1 MCMNANVVYILVV
14 LILTWIYFQ
23 TRSLKSNEDEYFVLN
38 KSEGVFGLSLSFYA
52 SGMGLWILTSP
63 AEVAWY
69 GLGYDIYGY
78 ALSAATPFV
87 LIYIFG
93 PKIADLLPN
102 GATLAQFVETKY
114 GNIAQKIV
122 SVVAVIYMGAFLV
135 AEFASISFVFESIS
149 SVRGVLVSLLIAI
162 TTLAY
167 LFRHGFKASYFTDR
181 IQSYGI
187 IFLLAIVLMIWF
199 SQNSIS
205 DIVSLANSGGLNSF
219 ETFSLKSALAVII
232 AVTAAEV
239 FSMGYWQRTFS
250 AENSKVIKQAS
261 IYSGTGAFLTILI
274 LGIGGAVGAGK
285 GLEVPALS
293 FIDQLELNNFTI
305 MLLISLATLLV
316 TSSIDT
322 LENAIASTISLDI
335 IKKKSEEAKLITL
348 LVVGIALIISNE
360 VTSIFN
366 VFLVADLFAACLV
379 FPAFYRIK
387 KSSKDILLV
396 VPFVG
401 SLISA
406 YIFRYVSINPQ
417 LNPGGVFIPTD
428 LYGLADLNTFAVALL
443 SSMVITVVADKVI
456 KYN

>member
-1 MCMNANVVYILVV
+1 MNANVIYLIVV

-38 KSEGVFGLSLSFYA
+38 KSEGVIGLSLSFYA

-69 GLGYDIYGY
+69 GLGFDIYGY

-93 PKIADLLPN
+93 PKIADLLPK

-122 SVVAVIYMGAFLV
+122 SIVAVIYMGAFLI

-149 SVRGVLVSLLIAI
+149 SVRGILISLLIAI

-181 IQSYGI
+181 LQSYGI
-187 IFLLAIVLMIWF
+187 ILLLAIVLTIWL
-199 SQNSIS
+199 SQNSLS
-205 DIVSLANSGGLNSF
+205 ELVTYANAGGLGSF

-250 AENSKVIKQAS
+250 AENSKAIKQAS
-261 IYSGTGAFLTILI
+261 IFSGIGAFLTILI

-285 GLEVPALS
+285 GIESPALS
-293 FIDQLELNNFTI
+293 FIEQLDLNNFTI
-305 MLLISLATLLV
+305 ILLVSLATLLV

-348 LVVGIALIISNE
+348 LVVCISLVISIE

-387 KSSKDILLV
+387 KSSKDILLII
-396 VPFVG
+396 PFVG
-401 SLISA
+401 SLISV
-406 YIFRYVSINPQ
+406 YVYRYLFIDLQV
-417 LNPGGVFIPTD
+417 NPGGVFIPTD
-428 LYGLADLNTFAVALL
+428 LYGLADLNTFAIGLL
-443 SSMVITVVADKVI
+443 SSMVITLVADKAI
-456 KYN
+456 K

>member
-1 MCMNANVVYILVV
+1 MNANIVYLIIV

-23 TRSLKSNEDEYFVLN
+23 TRSLKSNENEYFVLN
-38 KSEGVFGLSLSFYA
+38 KSEGVLGLSLSFYA

-78 ALSAATPFV
+78 ALSAATPFI

-93 PKIADLLPN
+93 PKIADLLPK

-122 SVVAVIYMGAFLV
+122 SIVAVIYMGAFLI

-149 SVRGVLVSLLIAI
+149 SVRGILISLLIAI

-181 IQSYGI
+181 LQSYGI
-187 IFLLAIVLMIWF
+187 ILLLAIVFTIWL
-199 SQNSIS
+199 SQNSLS
-205 DIVSLANSGGLNSF
+205 EIVTFANAGGLSSF

-250 AENSKVIKQAS
+250 AENSKAIKQAS
-261 IYSGTGAFLTILI
+261 VFSGIGAFLTILL

-285 GLEVPALS
+285 GIESPSLS
-293 FIDQLELNNFTI
+293 FIEQLDLNNFTI
-305 MLLISLATLLV
+305 ILLVSLATLLV

-335 IKKKSEEAKLITL
+335 LKKKSEEAKLITL
-348 LVVGIALIISNE
+348 LVVCIALVISIE

-387 KSSKDILLV
+387 KSSKDILLII
-396 VPFVG
+396 PFVG
-401 SLISA
+401 SLISV
-406 YIFRYVSINPQ
+406 YVYRYLFIDTQV
-417 LNPGGVFIPTD
+417 NPGGVFIPTD
-428 LYGLADLNTFAVALL
+428 LYGLADLNTFAIGLL
-443 SSMVITVVADKVI
+443 SSMVITLVADKVI
-456 KYN
+456 K

>member
-1 MCMNANVVYILVV
+1 MNANIVYLIVV

-23 TRSLKSNEDEYFVLN
+23 TRSLKSNENEYFVLN
-38 KSEGVFGLSLSFYA
+38 KSEGVLGLSLSFYA

-78 ALSAATPFV
+78 ALSAATPFI

-93 PKIADLLPN
+93 PKIADLLPK

-122 SVVAVIYMGAFLV
+122 SIVAVIYMGAFLI

-149 SVRGVLVSLLIAI
+149 SVRGILISLLIAI

-181 IQSYGI
+181 LQSYGI
-187 IFLLAIVLMIWF
+187 ILLLAIVLTIWL
-199 SQNSIS
+199 SQNSLS
-205 DIVSLANSGGLNSF
+205 ELVTYANAGGLGSF

-250 AENSKVIKQAS
+250 AENSKAIKQAS
-261 IYSGTGAFLTILI
+261 IFSGIGAFLTILI

-285 GLEVPALS
+285 GIESPALS
-293 FIDQLELNNFTI
+293 FIEQLDLNNFTI
-305 MLLISLATLLV
+305 ILLVSLATLLV

-335 IKKKSEEAKLITL
+335 LKKKSEEAKLITL
-348 LVVGIALIISNE
+348 LVVCISFVISIE

-387 KSSKDILLV
+387 KSSKDILLII
-396 VPFVG
+396 PFVG
-401 SLISA
+401 SLISV
-406 YIFRYVSINPQ
+406 YVYRYLFIDLQV
-417 LNPGGVFIPTD
+417 NPGGVFIPTD
-428 LYGLADLNTFAVALL
+428 LYGLADLNTFAIGLL
-443 SSMVITVVADKVI
+443 SSMVITLVADKAI
-456 KYN
+456 K

>member
-1 MCMNANVVYILVV
+1 M
-14 LILTWIYFQ
+14 
-23 TRSLKSNEDEYFVLN
+23 KSNENEYFVLN
-38 KSEGVFGLSLSFYA
+38 KSEGVLGLSLSFYA

-78 ALSAATPFV
+78 ALSAATPFI

-93 PKIADLLPN
+93 PKIADLLPK

-122 SVVAVIYMGAFLV
+122 SIVAVIYMGAFLI

-149 SVRGVLVSLLIAI
+149 SVRGILISLLIGI

-167 LFRHGFKASYFTDR
+167 LFRHGFKASYFTDKL
-181 IQSYGI
+181 QSFGI
-187 IFLLAIVLMIWF
+187 IFLLSIVFFIWF
-199 SQNSIS
+199 SQNNLSEIMTY
-205 DIVSLANSGGLNSF
+205 ANAGGLNSF

-250 AENSKVIKQAS
+250 AENSKAIKQAS
-261 IYSGTGAFLTILI
+261 IFSGVGAFLTILI

-285 GLEVPALS
+285 GIESPPLS
-293 FIDQLELNNFTI
+293 FIEQLDLNNFTI
-305 MLLISLATLLV
+305 ILLVSLATLLV

-335 IKKKSEEAKLITL
+335 LKKKSEEAKLITL
-348 LVVGIALIISNE
+348 LVVCVSLVISIE

-387 KSSKDILLV
+387 KSSKDRLLII
-396 VPFVG
+396 PFVG
-401 SLISA
+401 SLISV
-406 YIFRYVSINPQ
+406 YVYRYLFIDLQV
-417 LNPGGVFIPTD
+417 NPGGVFIPTD
-428 LYGLADLNTFAVALL
+428 LYGLADLNTFAIGLL
-443 SSMVITVVADKVI
+443 SSMVITLVADKAI
-456 KYN
+456 K

>member
-1 MCMNANVVYILVV
+1 MNENVVYLIVV

-23 TRSLKSNEDEYFVLN
+23 TRSLKSSEDEYFVLN
-38 KSEGVFGLSLSFYA
+38 KSEGVLGLSLSFYA

-78 ALSAATPFV
+78 ALSAATPFL

-93 PKIADLLPN
+93 PKIADLLPK

-122 SVVAVIYMGAFLV
+122 SIVAVIYMGAFLI

-149 SVRGVLVSLLIAI
+149 SVRGILISLLIAI

-181 IQSYGI
+181 LQSYGI
-187 IFLLAIVLMIWF
+187 ILLLAIVLTIWL
-199 SQNSIS
+199 SQNSLS
-205 DIVSLANSGGLNSF
+205 ELLTYANAGGLGSF

-250 AENSKVIKQAS
+250 AENSKAIKQAS
-261 IYSGTGAFLTILI
+261 IFSGIGAFLTILI

-285 GLEVPALS
+285 GIESPALS
-293 FIDQLELNNFTI
+293 FIEQLDLNNFTI
-305 MLLISLATLLV
+305 ILLVSLATLLV

-335 IKKKSEEAKLITL
+335 LKKKSEEAKLITL
-348 LVVGIALIISNE
+348 LVVCIALVISIE

-387 KSSKDILLV
+387 KSSKDILLII
-396 VPFVG
+396 PFVG
-401 SLISA
+401 SLISV
-406 YIFRYVSINPQ
+406 YVYRYLFIDLQV
-417 LNPGGVFIPTD
+417 NPGGVFIPTD
-428 LYGLADLNTFAVALL
+428 LYGLADLNTFAIGLL
-443 SSMVITVVADKVI
+443 SSMVITLVADKAI
-456 KYN
+456 K

>member
-1 MCMNANVVYILVV
+1 MNANVIYLIVV

-38 KSEGVFGLSLSFYA
+38 KSEGVLGLSLSFYA

-69 GLGYDIYGY
+69 GLGFDIYGY

-93 PKIADLLPN
+93 PKIADLLPK

-122 SVVAVIYMGAFLV
+122 SIVAVIYMGAFLI

-149 SVRGVLVSLLIAI
+149 SVRGILISLLIAI

-181 IQSYGI
+181 LQSYGI
-187 IFLLAIVLMIWF
+187 ILLLAIVLTIWL
-199 SQNSIS
+199 SQNSFS
-205 DIVSLANSGGLNSF
+205 ELVTYANAGGLSSF
-219 ETFSLKSALAVII
+219 ETFSFKSALAVII

-250 AENSKVIKQAS
+250 AENSKAIKQAS
-261 IYSGTGAFLTILI
+261 IFSGIGAFLTILI

-285 GLEVPALS
+285 GIESPALS
-293 FIDQLELNNFTI
+293 FIEQLDLNHFTI
-305 MLLISLATLLV
+305 ILLVSLATLLV

-335 IKKKSEEAKLITL
+335 LKKKSEEAKLITL
-348 LVVGIALIISNE
+348 LVVCISFVISIE

-387 KSSKDILLV
+387 KSSKDILLII
-396 VPFVG
+396 PFVG
-401 SLISA
+401 SLISV
-406 YIFRYVSINPQ
+406 YVYRYLFIDLQ
-417 LNPGGVFIPTD
+417 INPGGVFIPTD
-428 LYGLADLNTFAVALL
+428 LYGLADLNTFAIGLL
-443 SSMVITVVADKVI
+443 SSMIITLVANKAI
-456 KYN
+456 K

>member
-1 MCMNANVVYILVV
+1 MNANVVYLIVV
-14 LILTWIYFQ
+14 AILTWIYFQ
-23 TRSLKSNEDEYFVLN
+23 TRGLKSSEDEYFVLN
-38 KSEGVFGLSLSFYA
+38 KSEGVLGLSLSFYA

-78 ALSAATPFV
+78 AISAATPFI

-93 PKIADLLPN
+93 PRIANLLPK

-114 GNIAQKIV
+114 GSIAQKIV
-122 SVVAVIYMGAFLV
+122 SMVAVIYMGAFLI
-135 AEFASISFVFESIS
+135 AEFASIGFVFESIS
-149 SVRGVLVSLLIAI
+149 SVRGVLISLLIAM

-167 LFRHGFKASYFTDR
+167 LFRHGFKASYFTDKL
-181 IQSYGI
+181 QSYGI
-187 IFLLAIVLMIWF
+187 ILLLIIVFTIWLN
-199 SQNSIS
+199 QNSLS
-205 DIVSLANSGGLNSF
+205 ELLTFANAGGLNSF
-219 ETFSLKSALAVII
+219 QTFSLKSALAVII

-250 AENSKVIKQAS
+250 AENSKTIKQAS
-261 IYSGTGAFLTILI
+261 IFSGIGAFLTILL

-285 GLEVPALS
+285 GLESPALS
-293 FIDQLELNNFTI
+293 FIEQLDLNNFTI
-305 MLLISLATLLV
+305 ILLVSLATLLV

-335 IKKKSEEAKLITL
+335 LKKKSEEAKLITL
-348 LVVGIALIISNE
+348 LIVCVALVISIE

-366 VFLVADLFAACLV
+366 VFLVADLFATSLV

-387 KSSKDILLV
+387 KTSKDLLLI

-401 SLISA
+401 SLICTFLYRFQ
-406 YIFRYVSINPQ
+406 YIDLQ
-417 LNPGGVFIPTD
+417 ANPGGVFIPTD
-428 LYGLADLNTFAVALL
+428 LYGLADLNTFAIALF
-443 SSMVITVVADKVI
+443 SSVIITLVTDKVI
-456 KYN
+456 K

>member
-1 MCMNANVVYILVV
+1 MNENVIYLLVV
-14 LILTWIYFQ
+14 SILTWIYFQ
-23 TRSLKSNEDEYFVLN
+23 TRSLKSNENEYFVLN
-38 KSEGVFGLSLSFYA
+38 KSAGVLGLSLSFYA

-78 ALSAATPFV
+78 ALSAATPFI

-93 PKIADLLPN
+93 PKIADLLPK

-122 SVVAVIYMGAFLV
+122 SIVAVIYMGAFLI

-149 SVRGVLVSLLIAI
+149 SVRGILISLLIAI

-181 IQSYGI
+181 LQSYGI
-187 IFLLAIVLMIWF
+187 ILLLAIVFTIWL
-199 SQNSIS
+199 SQNSLSEI
-205 DIVSLANSGGLNSF
+205 ITFANAGGLNSF

-250 AENSKVIKQAS
+250 AENSKAIKQAS
-261 IYSGTGAFLTILI
+261 VFSGIGAFLTILL

-285 GLEVPALS
+285 GIESPSLS
-293 FIDQLELNNFTI
+293 FIEQLDLNNFTI
-305 MLLISLATLLV
+305 ILLVSLATLLV

-335 IKKKSEEAKLITL
+335 LKKKSEEAKLITL
-348 LVVGIALIISNE
+348 LVVCIALVISIE

-387 KSSKDILLV
+387 KSSKDILLII
-396 VPFVG
+396 PFVG
-401 SLISA
+401 SLISV
-406 YIFRYVSINPQ
+406 YVYRYLFIDTQV
-417 LNPGGVFIPTD
+417 NPGGVFIPTD
-428 LYGLADLNTFAVALL
+428 LYGLADLNTFAIGLL
-443 SSMVITVVADKVI
+443 SSMVITLVADKVI
-456 KYN
+456 K

>member
-1 MCMNANVVYILVV
+1 MNANIVYLIVV

-23 TRSLKSNEDEYFVLN
+23 TRSLKSNENEYFVLN
-38 KSEGVFGLSLSFYA
+38 KSEGVLGLSLSFYA

-78 ALSAATPFV
+78 ALSAATPFI

-93 PKIADLLPN
+93 PKIADLLPK

-122 SVVAVIYMGAFLV
+122 SIVAVIYMGAFLI

-149 SVRGVLVSLLIAI
+149 SVRGILISLLIAI

-181 IQSYGI
+181 LQSYGI
-187 IFLLAIVLMIWF
+187 ILLLAIVLTIWL
-199 SQNSIS
+199 SQNSLS
-205 DIVSLANSGGLNSF
+205 ELVTYANAGGLGSF

-250 AENSKVIKQAS
+250 AENSKAIKQAS
-261 IYSGTGAFLTILI
+261 IFSGIGAFLTILI

-285 GLEVPALS
+285 GIASPALS
-293 FIDQLELNNFTI
+293 FIEQLDLNNFTI
-305 MLLISLATLLV
+305 ILLVSLATLLV

-335 IKKKSEEAKLITL
+335 LKKKSEEAKLITL
-348 LVVGIALIISNE
+348 LVVCISLVISIE

-387 KSSKDILLV
+387 KSSKDILLII
-396 VPFVG
+396 PFVG
-401 SLISA
+401 SLISV
-406 YIFRYVSINPQ
+406 YVYRYLFIDLQV
-417 LNPGGVFIPTD
+417 NPGGVFIPTD
-428 LYGLADLNTFAVALL
+428 LYGLADLNTFAIGLL
-443 SSMVITVVADKVI
+443 SSMVITFVADKVI
-456 KYN
+456 K

>member
-1 MCMNANVVYILVV
+1 MNANIVYLIVV

-23 TRSLKSNEDEYFVLN
+23 TRSLKSNENEYFVLN
-38 KSEGVFGLSLSFYA
+38 KSEGVLGLSLSFYA

-78 ALSAATPFV
+78 ALSAATPFI

-93 PKIADLLPN
+93 PKIADLLPK

-122 SVVAVIYMGAFLV
+122 SIVAVIYMGAFLI

-149 SVRGVLVSLLIAI
+149 SVRGILISLLIAI

-181 IQSYGI
+181 LQSYGI
-187 IFLLAIVLMIWF
+187 ILLLAIVLTIWL
-199 SQNSIS
+199 SQNSLS
-205 DIVSLANSGGLNSF
+205 ELATYANAGGLGSF

-250 AENSKVIKQAS
+250 AENSKAIKQAS
-261 IYSGTGAFLTILI
+261 IFSGIGAFLTILI

-285 GLEVPALS
+285 GIESPALS
-293 FIDQLELNNFTI
+293 FIEQLDLNNFTI
-305 MLLISLATLLV
+305 ILLVSLATLLV

-335 IKKKSEEAKLITL
+335 LKKKSEEAKLITL
-348 LVVGIALIISNE
+348 LVVCVSLVISIE

-366 VFLVADLFAACLV
+366 VFLVADLFASCLV

-387 KSSKDILLV
+387 KSSKDILLII
-396 VPFVG
+396 PFVG
-401 SLISA
+401 SLISV
-406 YIFRYVSINPQ
+406 YVYRYLFIDLQV
-417 LNPGGVFIPTD
+417 NPGGVFIPTD
-428 LYGLADLNTFAVALL
+428 LYGLADLNTFAIGLL
-443 SSMVITVVADKVI
+443 SSMVITLVADKAI
-456 KYN
+456 K

>member
-1 MCMNANVVYILVV
+1 MNANIVYLIVV

-23 TRSLKSNEDEYFVLN
+23 TRSLKSNENEYFVLN
-38 KSEGVFGLSLSFYA
+38 KSEGVLGLSLSFYA

-78 ALSAATPFV
+78 ALSAATPFI

-93 PKIADLLPN
+93 PKIADLLPK

-122 SVVAVIYMGAFLV
+122 SIVAVIYMGAFLI

-149 SVRGVLVSLLIAI
+149 SVRGILISLLIAI

-181 IQSYGI
+181 LQSYGI
-187 IFLLAIVLMIWF
+187 ILLLAIVLTIWL
-199 SQNSIS
+199 SQNSLS
-205 DIVSLANSGGLNSF
+205 ELVTYANAGGLGSF

-232 AVTAAEV
+232 AVTAAEI

-250 AENSKVIKQAS
+250 AENSKAIKQAS
-261 IYSGTGAFLTILI
+261 IFSGIGAFLTILI

-285 GLEVPALS
+285 GIESPALS
-293 FIDQLELNNFTI
+293 FIEQLDLNNFTI
-305 MLLISLATLLV
+305 ILLVSLATLLV

-335 IKKKSEEAKLITL
+335 LKKKSEEAKLITL
-348 LVVGIALIISNE
+348 LVVCVSLVISIE

-387 KSSKDILLV
+387 KSSKDILLII
-396 VPFVG
+396 PFVG
-401 SLISA
+401 SLISV
-406 YIFRYVSINPQ
+406 YVYRYLFIDLQV
-417 LNPGGVFIPTD
+417 NPGGVFIPTD
-428 LYGLADLNTFAVALL
+428 LYGLADLNTFAIGLL
-443 SSMVITVVADKVI
+443 SSMVITLVADKAI
-456 KYN
+456 K

>member
-1 MCMNANVVYILVV
+1 MNANVVYLIVV

-23 TRSLKSNEDEYFVLN
+23 TRSLKSSEDEYFVLG
-38 KSEGVFGLSLSFYA
+38 KSEGVLGLSLSFYA

-78 ALSAATPFV
+78 ALSAATPFI

-93 PKIADLLPN
+93 PKIADLLPK

-122 SVVAVIYMGAFLV
+122 SIVAVIYMGAFLI

-149 SVRGVLVSLLIAI
+149 SVRGILISLLIAI

-181 IQSYGI
+181 LQSYGI
-187 IFLLAIVLMIWF
+187 ILLLAIVLTIWL
-199 SQNSIS
+199 SQNSLS
-205 DIVSLANSGGLNSF
+205 ELVTYANAGGLGSF

-261 IYSGTGAFLTILI
+261 IFSGIGAFLTILI

-285 GLEVPALS
+285 GIESPALS
-293 FIDQLELNNFTI
+293 FIEQLDLNNFTI
-305 MLLISLATLLV
+305 ILLVSLATLLV

-335 IKKKSEEAKLITL
+335 LKKKSEEAKLITL
-348 LVVGIALIISNE
+348 LVVCISLVISIE

-387 KSSKDILLV
+387 KSSKDILLMI
-396 VPFVG
+396 PFIG
-401 SLISA
+401 SLMSVYVYR
-406 YIFRYVSINPQ
+406 YIFIDLQ
-417 LNPGGVFIPTD
+417 ENPGGVFIPTD
-428 LYGLADLNTFAVALL
+428 LYGLADLNTFAIGLL
-443 SSMVITVVADKVI
+443 SSMVITLVADKVI
-456 KYN
+456 K

>member
-1 MCMNANVVYILVV
+1 MNANVIYLIVV
-14 LILTWIYFQ
+14 LILTWVYFQ

-38 KSEGVFGLSLSFYA
+38 KSEGVLGLSLSFYA

-78 ALSAATPFV
+78 ALSAATPFI

-93 PKIADLLPN
+93 PKIADLLPK

-114 GNIAQKIV
+114 GSIAQKIV
-122 SVVAVIYMGAFLV
+122 SIVAVIYMGAFLI

-149 SVRGVLVSLLIAI
+149 SVRGILISLLIAI

-181 IQSYGI
+181 LQSYGI
-187 IFLLAIVLMIWF
+187 ILLLAIVLTIWL
-199 SQNSIS
+199 SQNSLS
-205 DIVSLANSGGLNSF
+205 DLVTFANTGGLSSF

-250 AENSKVIKQAS
+250 AENSKAIKQAS
-261 IYSGTGAFLTILI
+261 IFSGVGAFLTILI

-285 GLEVPALS
+285 GIESPPLS
-293 FIDQLELNNFTI
+293 FIEQLDLNNFTI
-305 MLLISLATLLV
+305 ILLVSLATLLV

-335 IKKKSEEAKLITL
+335 LKKKSEEAKLITL
-348 LVVGIALIISNE
+348 LVVCISLVISIE

-387 KSSKDILLV
+387 KSSKDILLII
-396 VPFVG
+396 PFVG
-401 SLISA
+401 SLISV
-406 YIFRYVSINPQ
+406 YVYRYLFIDLQV
-417 LNPGGVFIPTD
+417 NPGGVFIPTD
-428 LYGLADLNTFAVALL
+428 LYGLADLNTFAIGLI
-443 SSMVITVVADKVI
+443 SSMVITLVADKAI
-456 KYN
+456 K

>member
-1 MCMNANVVYILVV
+1 MNANVVYLIVV
-14 LILTWIYFQ
+14 LILAWIYFQ
-23 TRSLKSNEDEYFVLN
+23 TRSLKSNENEYFVLN
-38 KSEGVFGLSLSFYA
+38 KSEGVLGLSLSFYA

-78 ALSAATPFV
+78 ALSAATPFI

-114 GNIAQKIV
+114 GSIAQKIV
-122 SVVAVIYMGAFLV
+122 SIVAVIYMGAFLI

-149 SVRGVLVSLLIAI
+149 SVRGILISLLIAI

-181 IQSYGI
+181 LQSYGI
-187 IFLLAIVLMIWF
+187 ILLLAIVITIWL
-199 SQNSIS
+199 SQNSLS
-205 DIVSLANSGGLNSF
+205 DLVTYANAGGLSSF

-250 AENSKVIKQAS
+250 AENSKAIKQAS
-261 IYSGTGAFLTILI
+261 IFSGIGAFLTILI

-285 GLEVPALS
+285 GIESPSLS
-293 FIDQLELNNFTI
+293 FIEQLDLNNFTI
-305 MLLISLATLLV
+305 ILLVSLATLLV

-335 IKKKSEEAKLITL
+335 LKKKSEEAKLTTL
-348 LVVGIALIISNE
+348 LVVCIALVISIE

-387 KSSKDILLV
+387 KSSKDILLII
-396 VPFVG
+396 PFVG
-401 SLISA
+401 SLISV
-406 YIFRYVSINPQ
+406 YVYRYLFIDLQV
-417 LNPGGVFIPTD
+417 NPGGVFIPTD
-428 LYGLADLNTFAVALL
+428 LYGLADLNTFAIGLL
-443 SSMVITVVADKVI
+443 SSMVITLVADKAI
-456 KYN
+456 K

>member
-1 MCMNANVVYILVV
+1 MNANVVYLIVV
-14 LILTWIYFQ
+14 AILTWIYFQ
-23 TRSLKSNEDEYFVLN
+23 TRGLKSSEDEYFVLN
-38 KSEGVFGLSLSFYA
+38 KSEGVLGLSLSFYA

-78 ALSAATPFV
+78 AISAATPFI

-93 PKIADLLPN
+93 PRIADLLPK

-114 GNIAQKIV
+114 GSIAQKIV
-122 SVVAVIYMGAFLV
+122 SMVAVIYMGAFLI
-135 AEFASISFVFESIS
+135 AEFASIGFVFESVS
-149 SVRGVLVSLLIAI
+149 SVRGVLISLLIAM

-167 LFRHGFKASYFTDR
+167 LFRHGFKASYFTDK

-187 IFLLAIVLMIWF
+187 ILLLTIVFTIWF
-199 SQNSIS
+199 SQNSFS
-205 DIVSLANSGGLNSF
+205 ELVTFANIGGLNSF

-250 AENSKVIKQAS
+250 AENSKAIKQAS
-261 IYSGTGAFLTILI
+261 IFSGIGAFLTILL

-285 GLEVPALS
+285 GLESPALS
-293 FIDQLELNNFTI
+293 FIEQLDLNNFTI
-305 MLLISLATLLV
+305 ILLVSLATLLV

-335 IKKKSEEAKLITL
+335 LKKKSEEAKLITL
-348 LVVGIALIISNE
+348 LIVCIALVISIE

-366 VFLVADLFAACLV
+366 VFLVADLFAASLV

-387 KSSKDILLV
+387 KTSKDLLLI

-401 SLISA
+401 SLASA
-406 YIFRYVSINPQ
+406 FIYRFQYIDLQ
-417 LNPGGVFIPTD
+417 ANPGGVFIPTD
-428 LYGLADLNTFAVALL
+428 LYGLADLNTFAIALF
-443 SSMVITVVADKVI
+443 SSMIITVVADKII
-456 KYN
+456 K

>member
-1 MCMNANVVYILVV
+1 MNANVVYLIVV

-23 TRSLKSNEDEYFVLN
+23 TRSLKSNENEYFVLN
-38 KSEGVFGLSLSFYA
+38 KSEGVLGLSLSFYA

-78 ALSAATPFV
+78 ALSAATPFI

-93 PKIADLLPN
+93 PKIADLLPK

-122 SVVAVIYMGAFLV
+122 SIVAVIYMGAFLI

-149 SVRGVLVSLLIAI
+149 SVRGILISLLIAI

-181 IQSYGI
+181 LQSYGI
-187 IFLLAIVLMIWF
+187 ILLLAIVLTIWL
-199 SQNSIS
+199 SQNSLS
-205 DIVSLANSGGLNSF
+205 ELVTYANAGGLSSF

-250 AENSKVIKQAS
+250 AENSKAIKQAS
-261 IYSGTGAFLTILI
+261 IFSGIGAFLTILI

-285 GLEVPALS
+285 GIESPALS
-293 FIDQLELNNFTI
+293 FIEQLDLNNFTI
-305 MLLISLATLLV
+305 ILLVSLATLLV

-335 IKKKSEEAKLITL
+335 LKKKSEEAKLITL
-348 LVVGIALIISNE
+348 LVVCIALVISIE

-387 KSSKDILLV
+387 KSSKDILLII
-396 VPFVG
+396 PFVG
-401 SLISA
+401 SLISV
-406 YIFRYVSINPQ
+406 YVYRYLFIDLQV
-417 LNPGGVFIPTD
+417 NPGGIFIPTD
-428 LYGLADLNTFAVALL
+428 LYGLADLNTFAIGLL
-443 SSMVITVVADKVI
+443 SSMVITLVADKAI
-456 KYN
+456 K

>member
-1 MCMNANVVYILVV
+1 MNANVVYLIVIV
-14 LILTWIYFQ
+14 ILTWIYFQ

-38 KSEGVFGLSLSFYA
+38 KSEGVLGLSLSFYA

-78 ALSAATPFV
+78 AISAATPFI

-93 PKIADLLPN
+93 PRIADLLPK

-114 GNIAQKIV
+114 GSIAQKIV
-122 SVVAVIYMGAFLV
+122 SMVAVIYMGAFLI
-135 AEFASISFVFESIS
+135 AEFASIGFVFESIS
-149 SVRGVLVSLLIAI
+149 TVRGVLISLLIAM

-167 LFRHGFKASYFTDR
+167 LFRHGFKASYFTDKL
-181 IQSYGI
+181 QSYGI
-187 IFLLAIVLMIWF
+187 ILLLAIVFTIWL
-199 SQNSIS
+199 SQNSLS
-205 DIVSLANSGGLNSF
+205 ELVTFANDGGLNSF

-250 AENSKVIKQAS
+250 AENSKAIKQAS
-261 IYSGTGAFLTILI
+261 IFSGMGAFLTILL

-285 GLEVPALS
+285 GLESPALS
-293 FIDQLELNNFTI
+293 FIEQLNLNNFTI
-305 MLLISLATLLV
+305 ILLVSLATLLV

-335 IKKKSEEAKLITL
+335 LKKKSEEAKLITL
-348 LVVGIALIISNE
+348 LIVCIALVISIE

-366 VFLVADLFAACLV
+366 VFLVADLFATSLV

-387 KSSKDILLV
+387 KTSKDFLLI

-401 SLISA
+401 SLMSA
-406 YIFRYVSINPQ
+406 FIYRFQYIDLQ
-417 LNPGGVFIPTD
+417 ANPGGVFIPTD
-428 LYGLADLNTFAVALL
+428 LYGLADLNTFAIALI
-443 SSMVITVVADKVI
+443 SSMIITLVADKLI
-456 KYN
+456 K

>member
-1 MCMNANVVYILVV
+1 MNANVVYLIVV

-38 KSEGVFGLSLSFYA
+38 KSEGVLGLSLSFYA

-69 GLGYDIYGY
+69 GLGFDIYGY

-93 PKIADLLPN
+93 PKIADLLPK

-122 SVVAVIYMGAFLV
+122 SIVAVIYMGAFLI

-149 SVRGVLVSLLIAI
+149 SVRGILISLLVAI

-181 IQSYGI
+181 LQSYGI
-187 IFLLAIVLMIWF
+187 ILLLAIILTIWL
-199 SQNSIS
+199 SQNSFS
-205 DIVSLANSGGLNSF
+205 ELVTYANAGGLSSF
-219 ETFSLKSALAVII
+219 ETFSFKSALAVII

-250 AENSKVIKQAS
+250 AENSKAIKQAS
-261 IYSGTGAFLTILI
+261 IFSGIGAFLTILI
-274 LGIGGAVGAGK
+274 LGISGAVGAGK
-285 GLEVPALS
+285 GIESPALS
-293 FIDQLELNNFTI
+293 FIEQLDLNNFTI
-305 MLLISLATLLV
+305 ILLVSLATLLV

-335 IKKKSEEAKLITL
+335 LKKKSEEAKLITL
-348 LVVGIALIISNE
+348 LVVCISLVISIE

-387 KSSKDILLV
+387 KSSKDILLII
-396 VPFVG
+396 PFIG
-401 SLISA
+401 SLICV
-406 YIFRYVSINPQ
+406 YVYRYLFIDLQV
-417 LNPGGVFIPTD
+417 NPGGVFIPTD
-428 LYGLADLNTFAVALL
+428 LYGLADLNTFAIGLL
-443 SSMVITVVADKVI
+443 SSMVITLVANKAI
-456 KYN
+456 K

>member
-1 MCMNANVVYILVV
+1 MNENVIYLLVV
-14 LILTWIYFQ
+14 SILTWIYFQ
-23 TRSLKSNEDEYFVLN
+23 TRSLKSNENEYFVLN
-38 KSEGVFGLSLSFYA
+38 KSAGVLGLSLSFYA

-78 ALSAATPFV
+78 ALSAATPFI

-122 SVVAVIYMGAFLV
+122 SIVAVIYMGAFLI

-149 SVRGVLVSLLIAI
+149 SVRGILISLLIAI

-181 IQSYGI
+181 LQSYGI
-187 IFLLAIVLMIWF
+187 ILLLAIVFTIWL
-199 SQNSIS
+199 SQNSLS
-205 DIVSLANSGGLNSF
+205 EIVTFANAGGLSSF

-250 AENSKVIKQAS
+250 AENSKAIKQAS
-261 IYSGTGAFLTILI
+261 VFSGIGAFLTILL

-285 GLEVPALS
+285 GIESPSLS
-293 FIDQLELNNFTI
+293 FIEQLDLNNFTI
-305 MLLISLATLLV
+305 ILLVSLATLLV

-335 IKKKSEEAKLITL
+335 LKKKSEEAKLITL
-348 LVVGIALIISNE
+348 LVVCIALVISIE

-387 KSSKDILLV
+387 KSSKDILLII
-396 VPFVG
+396 PFVG
-401 SLISA
+401 SLISV
-406 YIFRYVSINPQ
+406 YVYRYLFIDTQV
-417 LNPGGVFIPTD
+417 NPGGVFIPTD
-428 LYGLADLNTFAVALL
+428 LYGLADLNTFAIGLF
-443 SSMVITVVADKVI
+443 SSMVITLVADKVI
-456 KYN
+456 K

>member
-1 MCMNANVVYILVV
+1 MNANIVYLIVV

-38 KSEGVFGLSLSFYA
+38 KSEGVLGLSLSFYA

-78 ALSAATPFV
+78 ALSAATPFI

-93 PKIADLLPN
+93 PKIADLLPK

-122 SVVAVIYMGAFLV
+122 SIVAVIYMGAFLI

-149 SVRGVLVSLLIAI
+149 SVRGILISLLIAI

-181 IQSYGI
+181 LQSYGI
-187 IFLLAIVLMIWF
+187 ILLLAIVLTIWL
-199 SQNSIS
+199 SQNSLS
-205 DIVSLANSGGLNSF
+205 ELVTYANAGGLSSF

-250 AENSKVIKQAS
+250 AENSKAIKQAS
-261 IYSGTGAFLTILI
+261 IFSGIGAFLTILI

-285 GLEVPALS
+285 GIESPALS
-293 FIDQLELNNFTI
+293 FIEQLDLNNFTI
-305 MLLISLATLLV
+305 ILLVSLATLLV

-335 IKKKSEEAKLITL
+335 LKKKSEEAKLITL
-348 LVVGIALIISNE
+348 LVVCIALVISIE

-387 KSSKDILLV
+387 KSSKDILLII
-396 VPFVG
+396 PFVG
-401 SLISA
+401 SLISV
-406 YIFRYVSINPQ
+406 YVYRYLFIDLQV
-417 LNPGGVFIPTD
+417 NPGGVFIPTD
-428 LYGLADLNTFAVALL
+428 LYGLADLNTFAIGLL
-443 SSMVITVVADKVI
+443 SSMVITLVADKAI
-456 KYN
+456 K

>member
-1 MCMNANVVYILVV
+1 MNANVVYLIVV

-23 TRSLKSNEDEYFVLN
+23 TRSLKSNENEYFVLN
-38 KSEGVFGLSLSFYA
+38 KSEGVLGLSLSFYA

-78 ALSAATPFV
+78 ALSAATPFI

-93 PKIADLLPN
+93 PKIADLLPK

-122 SVVAVIYMGAFLV
+122 SIVAVIYMGAFLI

-149 SVRGVLVSLLIAI
+149 SVRGILISLLIAI

-181 IQSYGI
+181 LQSYGI
-187 IFLLAIVLMIWF
+187 ILLLAIVLTIWL
-199 SQNSIS
+199 SQNSLS
-205 DIVSLANSGGLNSF
+205 ELVTYANAGGLGSF

-250 AENSKVIKQAS
+250 AENSKAIKQAS
-261 IYSGTGAFLTILI
+261 IFSGIGAFLTILI

-285 GLEVPALS
+285 GIESPALS
-293 FIDQLELNNFTI
+293 FIEQLDLNNFTI
-305 MLLISLATLLV
+305 ILLVSLATLLV

-335 IKKKSEEAKLITL
+335 LKKKSEEAKLITL
-348 LVVGIALIISNE
+348 LVVCISFVISIE

-387 KSSKDILLV
+387 KSSKDILLII
-396 VPFVG
+396 PFVG
-401 SLISA
+401 SLISV
-406 YIFRYVSINPQ
+406 YVYRYLFIDLQV
-417 LNPGGVFIPTD
+417 NPGGVFIPTD
-428 LYGLADLNTFAVALL
+428 LYGLADLNTFAIGLL
-443 SSMVITVVADKVI
+443 SSMVITLVADKAI
-456 KYN
+456 K

>member
-1 MCMNANVVYILVV
+1 MNANVVYLIIVM
-14 LILTWIYFQ
+14 ILTWIYFQ

-38 KSEGVFGLSLSFYA
+38 KSEGVLGLSLSFYA

-93 PKIADLLPN
+93 PKIAELLPN

-114 GNIAQKIV
+114 GTIAQKIV
-122 SVVAVIYMGAFLV
+122 SVVAVIYMGAFLI

-149 SVRGVLVSLLIAI
+149 SVRGVLVSLLVAI

-187 IFLLAIVLMIWF
+187 IFLLATVLMIWF
-199 SQNSIS
+199 SQNSFS
-205 DIVSLANSGGLNSF
+205 DIIFLANSGGLNSF

-406 YIFRYVSINPQ
+406 YIYRYVSIDPQ
-417 LNPGGVFIPTD
+417 LNPGGVFVPTD

>member
-1 MCMNANVVYILVV
+1 MNANIVYLIVV

-23 TRSLKSNEDEYFVLN
+23 TRSLKSSENEYFVLN
-38 KSEGVFGLSLSFYA
+38 KSEGVLGLSLSFYA

-78 ALSAATPFV
+78 ALSAATPFM

-93 PKIADLLPN
+93 PKIADLLPK

-122 SVVAVIYMGAFLV
+122 SIVAVIYMGAFLI

-149 SVRGVLVSLLIAI
+149 SVRGILISLLIAI

-181 IQSYGI
+181 LQSYGI
-187 IFLLAIVLMIWF
+187 ILLLAIVLTIWL
-199 SQNSIS
+199 SQNSLS
-205 DIVSLANSGGLNSF
+205 ELATFANAGGLNSF
-219 ETFSLKSALAVII
+219 ESFSLKSALAVII

-250 AENSKVIKQAS
+250 AENSKAIKQAS
-261 IYSGTGAFLTILI
+261 IFSGIGAFLTILI

-285 GLEVPALS
+285 GIESPALS
-293 FIDQLELNNFTI
+293 FIEQLDLNNFTI
-305 MLLISLATLLV
+305 ILLVSLATLLV

-335 IKKKSEEAKLITL
+335 LKKKSEEAKLITL
-348 LVVGIALIISNE
+348 LVVCIALVISIE

-387 KSSKDILLV
+387 KSSKDILLII
-396 VPFVG
+396 PFIG
-401 SLISA
+401 SLMSV
-406 YIFRYVSINPQ
+406 YVYRYLFIDLQV
-417 LNPGGVFIPTD
+417 NPGGVFIPTD
-428 LYGLADLNTFAVALL
+428 LYGLADLNTFAIGLL
-443 SSMVITVVADKVI
+443 SSMVITLVADKAI
-456 KYN
+456 K

>member
-1 MCMNANVVYILVV
+1 MNANVVYLIVV

-23 TRSLKSNEDEYFVLN
+23 TRSLKSNENEYFVLN
-38 KSEGVFGLSLSFYA
+38 KSEGVLGLSLSFYA

-78 ALSAATPFV
+78 ALSAATPFI

-93 PKIADLLPN
+93 PKIADLLPK

-122 SVVAVIYMGAFLV
+122 SIVAVIYMGAFLI

-149 SVRGVLVSLLIAI
+149 SVRGILISLLIAI

-181 IQSYGI
+181 LQSYGI
-187 IFLLAIVLMIWF
+187 ILLLAIVLTIWL
-199 SQNSIS
+199 SQNSLS
-205 DIVSLANSGGLNSF
+205 ELVTYANAGGLSSF

-250 AENSKVIKQAS
+250 AENSKAIKQAS
-261 IYSGTGAFLTILI
+261 IFSGIGAFLTILI

-285 GLEVPALS
+285 GIESPALS
-293 FIDQLELNNFTI
+293 FIEQLDLNNFTI
-305 MLLISLATLLV
+305 ILLVSLATLLV

-335 IKKKSEEAKLITL
+335 LKKKSEEAKLITL
-348 LVVGIALIISNE
+348 LVVCIALVISIE

-387 KSSKDILLV
+387 KSSKDILLII
-396 VPFVG
+396 PFVG
-401 SLISA
+401 SLISV
-406 YIFRYVSINPQ
+406 YVYRYLFIDLKV
-417 LNPGGVFIPTD
+417 NPGGVFIPTD
-428 LYGLADLNTFAVALL
+428 LYGLADLNTFAIGLL
-443 SSMVITVVADKVI
+443 SSMVITLVADKAI
-456 KYN
+456 K

>member
-1 MCMNANVVYILVV
+1 MNANVVYLIVV

-38 KSEGVFGLSLSFYA
+38 KSEGVLGLSLSFYA

-78 ALSAATPFV
+78 ALSAATPFI

-93 PKIADLLPN
+93 PKIADLLPK

-122 SVVAVIYMGAFLV
+122 SIVAVIYMGAFLI

-149 SVRGVLVSLLIAI
+149 SVRGILISLLIAI

-181 IQSYGI
+181 LQSYGI
-187 IFLLAIVLMIWF
+187 ILLLAIVLTIWL
-199 SQNSIS
+199 SQNSLS
-205 DIVSLANSGGLNSF
+205 ELVTYANAGGLSSF

-250 AENSKVIKQAS
+250 AENSKAIKQAS
-261 IYSGTGAFLTILI
+261 IFSGIGAFLTILI

-285 GLEVPALS
+285 GIESPALS
-293 FIDQLELNNFTI
+293 FIEQLDLNNFTI
-305 MLLISLATLLV
+305 MLLVSLATLLV

-335 IKKKSEEAKLITL
+335 LKKKSEEAKLITL
-348 LVVGIALIISNE
+348 LVVCIALVISIE

-387 KSSKDILLV
+387 KSSKDSLLII
-396 VPFVG
+396 PFIG
-401 SLISA
+401 SLISV
-406 YIFRYVSINPQ
+406 YVYRYLFIDLQV
-417 LNPGGVFIPTD
+417 NPGGVFIPTD
-428 LYGLADLNTFAVALL
+428 LYGLADLNTFAIGLV
-443 SSMVITVVADKVI
+443 SSMVITLVADKAI
-456 KYN
+456 K

>member
-1 MCMNANVVYILVV
+1 MNANVVYLIVV

-23 TRSLKSNEDEYFVLN
+23 TRSLKSSEDEYFVLN
-38 KSEGVFGLSLSFYA
+38 KSEGVLGLSLSFYA

-78 ALSAATPFV
+78 ALSAATPFI

-122 SVVAVIYMGAFLV
+122 SIVAVIYMGAFLI

-149 SVRGVLVSLLIAI
+149 SVRGILISLLIAI

-181 IQSYGI
+181 LQSYGI
-187 IFLLAIVLMIWF
+187 ILLLAIVLTIWL
-199 SQNSIS
+199 SQNSLS
-205 DIVSLANSGGLNSF
+205 ELVTYANAGGLNSF

-250 AENSKVIKQAS
+250 AENSRAIKQAS
-261 IYSGTGAFLTILI
+261 IFSGVGAFLTILI

-285 GLEVPALS
+285 GIESPALS
-293 FIDQLELNNFTI
+293 FIEQLDLNNFTI
-305 MLLISLATLLV
+305 ILLVSLATLLV

-335 IKKKSEEAKLITL
+335 LKKKSEEAKLITL
-348 LVVGIALIISNE
+348 LVVCISLVISIE

-387 KSSKDILLV
+387 KSSKDILLII
-396 VPFVG
+396 PFVG
-401 SLISA
+401 SLISV
-406 YIFRYVSINPQ
+406 YVYRYLFIDLQV
-417 LNPGGVFIPTD
+417 NPGGVFIPTD
-428 LYGLADLNTFAVALL
+428 LYGLADLNTFAIGLL
-443 SSMVITVVADKVI
+443 SSMVITLVADKAI
-456 KYN
+456 K

>member
-1 MCMNANVVYILVV
+1 MNANVVYLIVV
-14 LILTWIYFQ
+14 AILTWIYFQ
-23 TRSLKSNEDEYFVLN
+23 TRGLKSSEDEYFVLN
-38 KSEGVFGLSLSFYA
+38 KSEGVLGLSLSFYA

-78 ALSAATPFV
+78 AISAATPFI

-93 PKIADLLPN
+93 PRIAALLPN

-114 GNIAQKIV
+114 GSIAQKIV
-122 SVVAVIYMGAFLV
+122 SMVAVIYMGAFLI
-135 AEFASISFVFESIS
+135 AEFASIGFVFESVS
-149 SVRGVLVSLLIAI
+149 SVRGVLISLLIAM

-167 LFRHGFKASYFTDR
+167 LFRHGFKASYFTDK

-187 IFLLAIVLMIWF
+187 ILLLTIVFTIWF
-199 SQNSIS
+199 SQNSFS
-205 DIVSLANSGGLNSF
+205 ELVTFANVGGLNSF

-250 AENSKVIKQAS
+250 AENSKAIKQAS
-261 IYSGTGAFLTILI
+261 IFSGIGAFLTILL

-285 GLEVPALS
+285 GLESPTLS
-293 FIDQLELNNFTI
+293 FIEQLDLNNFTI
-305 MLLISLATLLV
+305 ILLVSLATLLV

-335 IKKKSEEAKLITL
+335 LKKKSEEAKLITL
-348 LVVGIALIISNE
+348 LIVCIALVISIE

-366 VFLVADLFAACLV
+366 VFLVADLFAASLV

-387 KSSKDILLV
+387 KTSKDLLLI

-401 SLISA
+401 SLASA
-406 YIFRYVSINPQ
+406 FIYRFQYIDLQ
-417 LNPGGVFIPTD
+417 ANPGGVFIPTD
-428 LYGLADLNTFAVALL
+428 LYGLADLNTFAIALF
-443 SSMVITVVADKVI
+443 SSMIITVVADKII
-456 KYN
+456 K

>member
-1 MCMNANVVYILVV
+1 MNANVVYLIIVM
-14 LILTWIYFQ
+14 ILTWIYFQ

-38 KSEGVFGLSLSFYA
+38 KSEGVLGLSLSFYA

-93 PKIADLLPN
+93 PKIAELLPN

-114 GNIAQKIV
+114 GTIAQKIV
-122 SVVAVIYMGAFLV
+122 SVVAVIYMGAFLI

-199 SQNSIS
+199 SQNSFS
-205 DIVSLANSGGLNSF
+205 DIIFLANSGGLNSF

-406 YIFRYVSINPQ
+406 YIYRYVSIDPQ
-417 LNPGGVFIPTD
+417 LNPGGVFVPTD

>member
-1 MCMNANVVYILVV
+1 MNANIVYLIVV

-23 TRSLKSNEDEYFVLN
+23 TRSLKSNENEYFVLN
-38 KSEGVFGLSLSFYA
+38 KSEGVLGLSLSFYA

-78 ALSAATPFV
+78 ALSAATPFI

-93 PKIADLLPN
+93 PKIADLLPK

-122 SVVAVIYMGAFLV
+122 STVAVIYMGAFLI

-149 SVRGVLVSLLIAI
+149 SVRGILISLLIAI

-181 IQSYGI
+181 LQSYGI
-187 IFLLAIVLMIWF
+187 ILLLAIVLTIWL
-199 SQNSIS
+199 SQNSLS
-205 DIVSLANSGGLNSF
+205 ELVTYANAGGLSSF

-250 AENSKVIKQAS
+250 AENSKAIKQAS
-261 IYSGTGAFLTILI
+261 IFSGIGAFLTILI

-285 GLEVPALS
+285 GIESPPLS
-293 FIDQLELNNFTI
+293 FIEQLDLNNFTI
-305 MLLISLATLLV
+305 ILLVSLATMLV

-335 IKKKSEEAKLITL
+335 LKKKSEEARLITL
-348 LVVGIALIISNE
+348 LVVCVSLVISIE

-387 KSSKDILLV
+387 KSSKDILLII
-396 VPFVG
+396 PFIG
-401 SLISA
+401 SLISV
-406 YIFRYVSINPQ
+406 YVYRYLFIDLQV
-417 LNPGGVFIPTD
+417 NPGGVFIPTD
-428 LYGLADLNTFAVALL
+428 LYGLADLNTFAIGLL
-443 SSMVITVVADKVI
+443 SSMVITLVADKAI
-456 KYN
+456 K